1 MDTGLKVR
9 IVLFSES
16 LTYKHKMEISEQIK
30 ETAFIAAILGDH
42 FVDSLYP
49 LMQERGTGYI
59 STAEE
64 IAKWSMEFYEKHK
77 GTNWEDVLENGM
89 IPLSKEMQ
97 SIICCDDCIVDFG
110 YWKLSQFK

>member
-1 MDTGLKVR
+1 
-9 IVLFSES
+9 
-16 LTYKHKMEISEQIK
+16 MEIKEQIR
-30 ETAFIAAILGDH
+30 ETAFIAAIMGDY

-64 IAKWSMEFYEKHK
+64 LAKWSMEFFEKHK
-77 GTNWEDVLENGM
+77 NTDWEEVLENGM
-89 IPLSKEMQ
+89 KPLSKEMQ
-97 SIICCDDCIVDFG
+97 SIICYDDCIVDFG